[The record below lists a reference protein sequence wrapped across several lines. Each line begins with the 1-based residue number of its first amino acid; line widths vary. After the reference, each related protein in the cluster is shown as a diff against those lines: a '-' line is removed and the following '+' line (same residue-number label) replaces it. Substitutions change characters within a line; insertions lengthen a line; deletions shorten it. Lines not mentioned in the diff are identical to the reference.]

1 MKNIKVEKSNLFAY
15 LQKKVSMM
23 KMLVLLNRLKILI
36 KKKKML
42 FSAF

>member
-36 KKKKML
+36 KKKML